1 MDKVKIIDIKTG
13 AVKEVK
19 KSLAGDYI
27 GTGKFELFVEKKEKP
42 SFTPIKETKSKYSI
56 RKEEE

>member
-1 MDKVKIIDIKTG
+1 MEKIKIKDKRTG

-27 GTGKFELFVEKKEKP
+27 GTGNFVLCVEKKQVSKP
-42 SFTPIKETKSKYSI
+42 EYSFRSTKGNK
-56 RKEEE
+56 